1 MSSSTF
7 ILLSTMSEATARLT
21 LVMEPPGKHAARWNT
36 TMQVGPIPTP
46 EEIARYSELLTK
58 IMNIDIPSYN
68 TGRGRYQAPDT
79 ARVSEISKVSLPD
92 LNFGKAP
99 SPSVWSHLTLGNY
112 KDLASNDKR
121 RKAIEV
127 WQKLEWPDAKAAK
140 PKGEDALHQRTIL
153 EYCRDNQA
161 SYGTP
166 EGAKLGRCVLRQHT
180 VSLAGT
186 LVLTHSTRLLPC
198 TRLIE

>member
-1 MSSSTF
+1 
-7 ILLSTMSEATARLT
+7 MSEATARLT

-92 LNFGKAP
+92 LSFGKAP
-99 SPSVWSHLTLGNY
+99 SPPVWSHLTLGNY

-127 WQKLEWPDAKAAK
+127 WQKLEWLLMQRQRSRKEKTPCTNVPFWSTAA
-140 PKGEDALHQRTIL
+140 TIKQVMEHRKEQNL
-153 EYCRDNQA
+153 
-161 SYGTP
+161 
-166 EGAKLGRCVLRQHT
+166 EGACCANTPFPSRAPWC
-180 VSLAGT
+180 
-186 LVLTHSTRLLPC
+186 
-198 TRLIE
+198 

>member
-1 MSSSTF
+1 
-7 ILLSTMSEATARLT
+7 MSEATARLT

-92 LNFGKAP
+92 LSFGKAP

-127 WQKLEWPDAKAAK
+127 WQKLEWPDAKA
-140 PKGEDALHQRTIL
+140 T
-153 EYCRDNQA
+153 

-166 EGAKLGRCVLRQHT
+166 EGAKLGRRVLRQHT
-180 VSLAGT
+180 VYCARCIAHG
-186 LVLTHSTRLLPC
+186 VLNPRGHLGVDAFNTFVAVHAVD
-198 TRLIE
+198 